1 MAGTETDLLVPRDR
15 VSSDRKG
22 AIVTIILPEG
32 RECRGRV
39 VEARGEEV
47 LVRVFECL
55 DFPTESHL
63 DITLIQALPKKEKM
77 SFIVQKA
84 TELGVNRIQPC
95 FSSKSTVPGAADER
109 QDKSHRWSHVA
120 SKAVEQCRR
129 RTVPTIALTLSF
141 VDAIDEASGL
151 DALKLILYEKEGRVR
166 LRDLA
171 GEGER
176 PGRVVI
182 ACGPEGGFTEDEV
195 QAARERA
202 FVPVS
207 LGGRVLRCETAALAS
222 LAIIQYVWGDL

>member
-1 MAGTETDLLVPRDR
+1 M
-15 VSSDRKG
+15 
-22 AIVTIILPEG
+22 
-32 RECRGRV
+32 
-39 VEARGEEV
+39 
-47 LVRVFECL
+47 
-55 DFPTESHL
+55 
-63 DITLIQALPKKEKM
+63 
-77 SFIVQKA
+77 
-84 TELGVNRIQPC
+84 
-95 FSSKSTVPGAADER
+95 
-109 QDKSHRWSHVA
+109 
-120 SKAVEQCRR
+120 
-129 RTVPTIALTLSF
+129 PTIALTLSF